1 MLGEGRMRTRYD
13 SEYDILYID
22 IKDKKVHDTQPLDE
36 DILLDLDEEGNIV
49 GIEIWQAS
57 KLLSLLL
64 GESEEV
70 K

>member
-1 MLGEGRMRTRYD
+1 MRTRYD

>member
-1 MLGEGRMRTRYD
+1 MRTRYD

-22 IKDKKVHDTQPLDE
+22 ITDKKVHDTQPLDE
-36 DILLDLDEEGNIV
+36 DMLLDLDEEGNIV

-64 GESEEV
+64 GESEEM

>member
-1 MLGEGRMRTRYD
+1 MRTRYD

-22 IKDKKVHDTQPLDE
+22 IKDKKVYDTQPLDE